1 MTDVDPVP
9 STDAAAATPTWDA
22 VVDRIVTRQRRRSR
36 TSIAIL
42 AALALAGPVVAV
54 LVTKNRTRSTTTAA
68 PVATTDVS
76 TTTTTAAPASTTS
89 TSMVPVTTVAKI
101 AGGIENQIF
110 GQQLFDPVF
119 VDTYD
124 RYTVRLFKTRRDGTN
139 NPWGPW
145 GPNGVT
151 DENGKQ
157 WNPPVDCFPTNY
169 VAQIS
174 DPAIATRIDFVLGG
188 DARMSQMFGNSS
200 VVATP
205 IGIEEQAPA
214 WVAIFPVPANQK
226 GAKVAF
232 PNGVVADALVRDGFA
247 IAVRPDPK
255 LDWQTAGASQRMR
268 VDLGEGLVRLKAP
281 KQTARPECRLPANFG
296 GGAQMPNPGEGPQ
309 NSNAAAAKIEEVV
322 LIFIDNA
329 TAPAD
334 RAALVDKPGDLE
346 TVFEKLKPFINQQFG
361 GGFPGMMPEPT
372 VIDTI
377 FTSPTAASAE
387 VLYGGNSI
395 RVDVTLVGGSWK
407 LSRESA
413 CTTLQYF
420 SPGCQVGDFPFGP
433 NGDSGPFPTIA
444 VAVAT
449 TAAPTS
455 TTTAVS
461 K

>member
-1 MTDVDPVP
+1 MTDEN
-9 STDAAAATPTWDA
+9 AAPPTWDA

-42 AALALAGPVVAV
+42 AALTLAGPVVAV
-54 LVTKNRTRSTTTAA
+54 LVTKNRTRTVAAAA

-89 TSMVPVTTVAKI
+89 TSMVPVTTLPKI
-101 AGGIENQIF
+101 EGGIESQVF

-124 RYTVRLFKTRRDGTN
+124 RFTVRLFKTRRDGFN
-139 NPWGPW
+139 NPWGP
-145 GPNGVT
+145 NGLT

-157 WNPPVDCFPTNY
+157 WSPPNDCMPNAY

-174 DPAIATRIDFVLGG
+174 DAAIATRVDFTVGG
-188 DARMSQMFGNSS
+188 DARMSQMFGVSS
-200 VVATP
+200 VVAMP
-205 IGIEEQAPA
+205 IGIEEQSPA
-214 WVAIFPVPANQK
+214 WIAIFPVPANQK

-232 PNGVVADALVRDGFA
+232 PNGVVVDALVRDGFA
-247 IAVRPDPK
+247 IAVRSDPK
-255 LDWQTAGASQRMR
+255 LDWQTAGSAQRFR

-281 KQTARPECRLPANFG
+281 KQTARPECRLPAQFFG

-309 NSNAAAAKIEEVV
+309 NSNAAAAKIEEV
-322 LIFIDNA
+322 IMTFIDNS
-329 TAPAD
+329 TPTVD
-334 RAALVDKPGDLE
+334 RVALVDKPGDLD
-346 TVFEKLKPFINQQFG
+346 TIFEKIQPFINQQFG
-361 GGFPGMMPEPT
+361 GGFRGFGAPEPT

-377 FTSPTAASAE
+377 FTSPTAAAVE

-420 SPGCQVGDFPFGP
+420 SPGCQVGDFPFAPG
-433 NGDSGPFPTIA
+433 GEGGPFPTIA
-444 VAVAT
+444 IAD
-449 TAAPTS
+449 S
-455 TTTAVS
+455 TTTTTPSTTAPPS